1 MAGQANNNK
10 QQLKKKKLLRP
21 NFNLSEERAP
31 KACFVRYTFLFLIP
45 ETSSAQKEKKKTTK
59 IKIGFTLY
67 LKYEVH
73 ILFKGNQPDELGN
86 MAKNN
91 PLLVSQFR
99 QMKVKYN
106 VVIPLTVPQCQQ
118 PLFNRVFLLT
128 FK

>member
-10 QQLKKKKLLRP
+10 QQLKKKK
-21 NFNLSEERAP
+21 NYSDQTS
-31 KACFVRYTFLFLIP
+31 TFRMRGHQKPVLQDTLFLIP
-45 ETSSAQKEKKKTTK
+45 ETSSAQKEKKPTK

-91 PLLVSQFR
+91 PLLISQFR